1 MEAARID
8 GAHDVQIFRHIML
21 PLLTPVIATTVL
33 ISIINN
39 FQQFTIIFNM
49 TNGGPINKTTTL
61 SIATYTKAFTQFNMG
76 LGSAIGV
83 LWLVALAFFTF
94 FYNKYVERQNQL

>member
-8 GAHDVQIFRHIML
+8 GAHDVQIFRHITL

-49 TNGGPINKTTTL
+49 TNGGPINKTMTL
-61 SIATYTKAFTQFNMG
+61 SLATYTKAFTQFNMG

-83 LWLVALAFFTF
+83 LWLVALAFFTL
-94 FYNKYVERQNQL
+94 FYNKFVERQNQL